1 METTTESVKPFVEDG
16 ELQTPFMVYTSQGI
30 IWGKLPHSELIQ
42 PSRILLGVT
51 VPEYVTLLEAQAL
64 FLEPNFAGKAIRHSQ
79 MMVPSRTI
87 LGYNLMPPQKD
98 QLDYDPTEPNRKM
111 APVTVY
117 MGALMVKGNL
127 RISEITSV
135 KTTVEVTKA
144 DFISLYDIEVC
155 HPNNPK
161 MSPVRSNMGYFRLNN
176 LLIAE

>member
-1 METTTESVKPFVEDG
+1 METTIESVKPFVEDG
-16 ELQTPFMVYTSQGI
+16 EIQTPFMVYTSQGI

-42 PSRILLGVT
+42 PSRILVGVT
-51 VPEYVTLLEAQAL
+51 VPEYVTLLEAQVL
-64 FLEPNFAGKAIRHSQ
+64 FLEPNFAAKPIRHAQ
-79 MMVPSRTI
+79 IMVSSRTI

-98 QLDYDPTEPNRKM
+98 QLDYDPTEPNRRM
-111 APVTVY
+111 TPVTLY
-117 MGALMVKGNL
+117 MGALMVKGSM

-144 DFISLYDIEVC
+144 DFVALYDIEVC

-161 MSPVRSNMGYFRLNN
+161 MSPIKSNMGYFRLNN